1 MRYLLIPLALLAAA
15 CTPDA
20 YATDRNPAVRAAFM
34 RQHPCPATGKR
45 IGACPGYVVDHVIP
59 LCIGGADSVRNMQWQ
74 TDADGLAKDKIEW
87 KQCRAKRAQEQRQ

>member
-1 MRYLLIPLALLAAA
+1 MRYLVIPLALLTS

-34 RQHPCPATGKR
+34 RQHPCPSTGKR

-59 LCIGGADSVRNMQWQ
+59 LCIGGPDSVRNMQWQ
-74 TDADGLAKDKIEW
+74 TREDALEKDKLEW
-87 KQCRAKRAQEQRQ
+87 KQCRAKRKAA